1 MARVLGETVVCTGA
15 ARFLV
20 VGLVLGSSG
29 GEVVGEWVNIR
40 QVVVAVDVNFGGRA
54 DQEGTIFV
62 LLKSRLQLVVM
73 RGGLDLYLPWDF

>member
-1 MARVLGETVVCTGA
+1 
-15 ARFLV
+15 
-20 VGLVLGSSG
+20 
-29 GEVVGEWVNIR
+29 VVGEWVNVG

-62 LLKSRLQLVVM
+62 LLKCRLQLVVM